1 MSHQITLVLRPVA
14 ALCLVGALSLTACA
28 KQSAAAGNGPAHP
41 TPTSEKPDPA
51 PGTTTP
57 AAVVADTPKAKA
69 LVEALNGYAAV
80 RKALA
85 ADDLAAAKAAAPT
98 AAGKVAGMKAEHADK
113 AADVDSM
120 AAAANKVASSAD
132 IATARMAFGEFSR
145 TLIGFVAA
153 DKGVAGGVVCYRCPM
168 AKTYQK
174 WLQLGDEMGNPYWGA
189 EMLKCGSKV
198 PVAP

>member
-1 MSHQITLVLRPVA
+1 MSMSIPFARWLVAIATVA
-14 ALCLVGALSLTACA
+14 GAMAVCACA
-28 KQSAAAGNGPAHP
+28 KQSAAAGNGPEHP
-41 TPTSEKPDPA
+41 TPTSEKPDPS
-51 PGTTTP
+51 PGAATP

-69 LVEALNGYAAV
+69 LVEALNGYAAM

-85 ADDLAAAKAAAPT
+85 ADDLAGAKAAAP
-98 AAGKVAGMKAEHADK
+98 AAAAKVAAMKAENADK
-113 AADVDSM
+113 AADVDAM
-120 AAAANKVASSAD
+120 AAAANKVGASAD

-153 DKGVAGGVVCYRCPM
+153 EKGVAGGVVCYRCPM

>member
-1 MSHQITLVLRPVA
+1 MSLSIGPSPRACLVA
-14 ALCLVGALSLTACA
+14 GALCTVLFSSCA
-28 KQSAAAGNGPAHP
+28 KQSAAAGNGPEHP

-51 PGTTTP
+51 PGSSTP
-57 AAVVADTPKAKA
+57 AAIVADTPKAKA
-69 LVEALNGYAAV
+69 LVEGLTAYAAV

-85 ADDLAAAKAAAPT
+85 GDDLPGAKAAAP
-98 AAGKVAGMKAEHADK
+98 AAAAKVAGMKATHAEK
-113 AADVDSM
+113 APEIDSM
-120 AAAANKVASSAD
+120 AAAAHKVAASAD